1 MYEPIEVG
9 SRSRR
14 TFSAAGRIVGALK
27 LDGPLLV
34 GLGLRRLS
42 MSPRMVP
49 AIKTRLRELD
59 CAELE
64 VLARRAGDFATAPE
78 VEAFVRSALAAGPVE
93 RPTSL
98 RE

>member
-1 MYEPIEVG
+1 MIRFVTESAG
-9 SRSRR
+9 
-14 TFSAAGRIVGALK
+14 AAGIEISVCGEMAADVRYA
-27 LDGPLLV
+27 PLLV

-64 VLARRAGDFATAPE
+64 ALARRAGDFATAPE
-78 VEAFVRSALAAGPVE
+78 VEAFVRSALAGGPVA